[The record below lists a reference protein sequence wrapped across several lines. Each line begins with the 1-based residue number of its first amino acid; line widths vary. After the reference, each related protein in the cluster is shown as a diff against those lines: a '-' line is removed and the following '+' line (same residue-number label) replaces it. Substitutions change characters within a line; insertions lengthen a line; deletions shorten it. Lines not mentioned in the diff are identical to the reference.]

1 MEWICK
7 ERFRLSVERIDRDRT
22 LTEDVCENGTLGLMS
37 ERMKRHDVRDK
48 PHGQEDADPPTYIGH
63 NSITAHC
70 LSLSQPLVE

>member
-1 MEWICK
+1 
-7 ERFRLSVERIDRDRT
+7 
-22 LTEDVCENGTLGLMS
+22 MS